1 MKGRRKAMRVDVGT
15 EKLLEKS
22 QVAEASP
29 TWPWHSAFT
38 LTLLYPECAF
48 ITVLKIEFGPSQTD
62 SLTGWHSA
70 FGTLPLTLALCL

>member
-15 EKLLEKS
+15 ENYLRSVSGRSITHL
-22 QVAEASP
+22 ALALCLYP
-29 TWPWHSAFT
+29 Y
-38 LTLLYPECAF
+38 LLYPECAF

>member
-22 QVAEASP
+22 Q
-29 TWPWHSAFT
+29 WPKHHPPGPGT
-38 LTLLYPECAF
+38 LLYPYLLYPECAF